1 MRVTLEDL
9 RLYYNDR
16 RSDMVSAIGVG
27 GLAFL
32 LMGLANAT
40 GNGLIALIAIVNAMF
55 VWVPLG
61 GLWQKKRLE
70 SQWREAGLDSEL
82 LGHCEKLSRIDW
94 SLDEYVDT
102 VLSVYTTIANLSAQ
116 NAWFRHSGEFGTHL
130 SLVREGLLA
139 FFQRVERVDELRRM
153 YDMCAESMRRPGRL
167 ASLQAR
173 VDREYKLLESF
184 ADAFEGALLDFSEAM
199 AASMSAGGES
209 AMTEQLQEFAGSM
222 RRLSASL
229 DEMDSTEALLDEE
242 LDEGARFDRLL
253 GEHDAMVFDEP
264 AISVGGG
271 STAVEPGSREH

>member
-9 RLYYNDR
+9 RLYYTDR

-40 GNGLIALIAIVNAMF
+40 GNGLIALVAIVNAMF

-70 SQWREAGLDSEL
+70 AQWREAGLDSEL
-82 LGHCEKLSRIDW
+82 LAHCERLSRIDW

-116 NAWFRHSGEFGTHL
+116 NAWFHHSSEFGGHL
-130 SLVREGLLA
+130 ALVREGLLA

-153 YDMCAESMRRPGRL
+153 YDMCAESLRRPGRL

-199 AASMSAGGES
+199 AASMSTGGET
-209 AMTEQLQEFAGSM
+209 AKTEQLNEFASSM
-222 RRLSASL
+222 RRLAASL
-229 DEMDSTEALLDEE
+229 DEMDSPDALLDED
-242 LDEGARFDRLL
+242 LDPGVRFDRLL
-253 GEHDAMVFDEP
+253 GEEDALAFDRP
-264 AISVGGG
+264 SVSQGRG
-271 STAVEPGSREH
+271 AREPGSDDH